1 VSRIAGSSAEVAARD
16 FRRRFIPLI
25 STLIAASL
33 SGLLPIVATVPLI
46 PDIGFL
52 VLIAWRLLRP
62 EVFTAQAALG
72 IGLLNDLLS
81 GHPLGQSMALWTLT
95 FLAFDFLDART
106 GFRDYWID
114 WLFAAAAIIF
124 HTFGAW
130 YIAALMGSAAHFT
143 VMVPQILLSI
153 LAYPLIA
160 RLVLA
165 LDRWR
170 LAR

>member
-1 VSRIAGSSAEVAARD
+1 VSRIAGSSAEVAIGD
-16 FRRRFIPLI
+16 LRRRYVPIVT
-25 STLIAASL
+25 TLIAAAL

-46 PDIGFL
+46 PDVGFM

-62 EVFTAQAALG
+62 EVFSAQAALG
-72 IGLLNDLLS
+72 LGLVNDLLS

-95 FLAFDFLDART
+95 FLAFDFLDARS

-124 HTFGAW
+124 HTFGGW
-130 YIAALMGSAAHFT
+130 YVAALMGSITHFM

-153 LAYPLIA
+153 LFYPVVA

-165 LDRWR
+165 LDRRR
-170 LAR
+170 LSR